1 MNQDDLKAI
10 TTIVA
15 SADFAADRLW
25 LNGVEEDISRNGRVQ
40 AVLAEIRARAGDRVD
55 STGAVVPAAT
65 LAGWRVHIVSRN
77 TFPTAAGLASSAA
90 GYACL
95 VHTLADVFAVK
106 ERFAGA
112 WPRVCGGRGAQAEAG
127 RCTCAR
133 AQARA
138 PTGPP
143 LAPGH
148 PPPPPP
154 PPVSAGELSTI
165 ARQGSGSACRS
176 LYGGFVRWEMGSAQS
191 PDALDSKAVQ
201 VADEAHWPELV
212 VLIAVA
218 SEKKKETGSTDGMQR
233 SVATS
238 ALLAHRAAAVVPG
251 RLAAIEAAYHARDF
265 PAFARL
271 TMADSNQFHATCLD
285 TYPPVFYMNETSRR
299 IVGLVHRLNGEEGGP
314 KRKGAAA
321 AEPGV
326 VIAGYTFDAGPNAVI
341 FTTAQHAPT
350 VLAALLAHFPPPV
363 EADAGLA
370 FGAGAGYVSS
380 PQLEAQARGAIAALP
395 PAVACAPGAEAE
407 PGSVR
412 HIYVTSVGDG
422 PRTLFSTGSGTTP
435 PGVCL
440 ADCCTGLPHVVAASA
455 DGVFDKAL

>member
-1 MNQDDLKAI
+1 MGCA
-10 TTIVA
+10 T
-15 SADFAADRLW
+15 SA
-25 LNGVEEDISRNGRVQ
+25 
-40 AVLAEIRARAGDRVD
+40 
-55 STGAVVPAAT
+55 
-65 LAGWRVHIVSRN
+65 
-77 TFPTAAGLASSAA
+77 
-90 GYACL
+90 
-95 VHTLADVFAVK
+95 
-106 ERFAGA
+106 
-112 WPRVCGGRGAQAEAG
+112 
-127 RCTCAR
+127 
-133 AQARA
+133 
-138 PTGPP
+138 
-143 LAPGH
+143 
-148 PPPPPP
+148 
-154 PPVSAGELSTI
+154 
-165 ARQGSGSACRS
+165 
-176 LYGGFVRWEMGSAQS
+176 
-191 PDALDSKAVQ
+191 DALDSKAVQ

-251 RLAAIEAAYHARDF
+251 RLAAIEAAYRERDF

-299 IVGLVHRLNGEEGGP
+299 IVGLVHRLNGEEGGA
-314 KRKGAAA
+314 KHKGAAA
-321 AEPGV
+321 AAAAAVEPR
-326 VIAGYTFDAGPNAVI
+326 VIAGYTFDAGPNAVV

-350 VLAALLAHFPPPV
+350 VLAALLAHFPPPP
-363 EADAGLA
+363 EPDAGLA

-435 PGVCL
+435 AGVCL
-440 ADCCTGLPHVVAASA
+440 ADCCTGLPFVVAASA
-455 DGVFDKAL
+455 DGAFDKAL